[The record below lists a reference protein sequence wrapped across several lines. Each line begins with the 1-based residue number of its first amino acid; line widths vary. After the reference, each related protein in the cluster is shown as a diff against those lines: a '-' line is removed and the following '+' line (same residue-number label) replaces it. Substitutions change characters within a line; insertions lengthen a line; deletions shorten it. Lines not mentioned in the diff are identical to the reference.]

1 MKKAIMVSVV
11 MAVVLAMAMPAIAK
25 QPLKKVKPTGNQL
38 GVVLNNASSTPAQ
51 VQAKYVRRPASI
63 QGELVSMSGTTLP
76 ATIVVSVSK
85 VAPKKN
91 KKWTGAYP
99 EVKKELTVVI
109 DANTKFVR
117 KYWGKSSLEELTVGD
132 KLDVRVKTNEDGTL
146 TATLVKD
153 DTLHWT
159 WKVHNGV
166 IEGLDATAKTFI
178 LKQNNKK
185 SVTVKVDAK
194 TKILVP
200 PYSSTSSTFAD
211 LKVGQVAHVRGVINT
226 KTKIITASLVRVNAL
241 VEALKTPT
249 STPVA
254 ATTSTATTTQ

>member
-1 MKKAIMVSVV
+1 M
-11 MAVVLAMAMPAIAK
+11 
-25 QPLKKVKPTGNQL
+25 
-38 GVVLNNASSTPAQ
+38 
-51 VQAKYVRRPASI
+51 RRQASI

-76 ATIVVSVSK
+76 ATIVVNVSK

-99 EVKKELTVVI
+99 EVKKEMTVLV

-132 KLDVRVKTNEDGTL
+132 KLDVRVKTNEDGTV

-159 WKVHNGV
+159 WKVHNGK
-166 IEGLDATAKTFI
+166 IENLDATAKTFT
-178 LKQNNKK
+178 LVQNNKK

-194 TKILVP
+194 TKIFVP
-200 PYSSTSSTFAD
+200 NSASTSTFD
-211 LKVGQVAHVRGVINT
+211 GLQNGQVAHVRGIINT
-226 KTKIITASLVRVNAL
+226 KTKVITASLVRVSVPK
-241 VEALKTPT
+241 VEAAT
-249 STPVA
+249 ST
-254 ATTSTATTTQ
+254 TQ

>member
-1 MKKAIMVSVV
+1 M
-11 MAVVLAMAMPAIAK
+11 
-25 QPLKKVKPTGNQL
+25 
-38 GVVLNNASSTPAQ
+38 
-51 VQAKYVRRPASI
+51 SI
-63 QGELVSMSGTTLP
+63 SGTILP
-76 ATIVVSVSK
+76 ATIVVNVNK

-99 EVKKELTVVI
+99 EVKKEITVFV

-132 KLDVRVKTNEDGTL
+132 KLDVRVKTNENGIV
-146 TATLVKD
+146 TATIVKD

-166 IEGLDATAKTFI
+166 IEGLDATAKTFT

-194 TKILVP
+194 TKIFIP
-200 PYSSTSSTFAD
+200 NASATSTFD
-211 LKVGQVAHVRGVINT
+211 GLQNGQIAHVRGIINT
-226 KTKIITASLVRVNAL
+226 KTKIITASLIRVSVPRA
-241 VEALKTPT
+241 EA
-249 STPVA
+249 PVVT
-254 ATTSTATTTQ
+254 TTSTATTTQ